1 MSDSEPHPS
10 FGPWELASATSS
22 WYLATTASLVTLAAT
37 TSLLT
42 LTAVAT
48 TTSLFPLITVAPNV
62 YNLDEFFSDEEVKN

>member
-10 FGPWELASATSS
+10 FGPLGLAS
-22 WYLATTASLVTLAAT
+22 
-37 TSLLT
+37 
-42 LTAVAT
+42 AT

>member
-10 FGPWELASATSS
+10 FGPLRTGIPS
-22 WYLATTASLVTLAAT
+22 
-37 TSLLT
+37 
-42 LTAVAT
+42 AT